1 MASSTRQ
8 AIAKGKTALEPL
20 LAEADITFA
29 EELFAIGAATSESK
43 QLRNILSDPSSE
55 LAAKTGALSAIFG
68 KSVSKKALDFVGK
81 LVELRWSKGSDLV
94 LAFEQLAVHSVAAIA
109 ARKGELEN
117 LESEIFAFR
126 QVLDSDQDLQ
136 IALSSR
142 QASVE
147 QKLVLVKTLL
157 SSKFSSEAALL
168 IRYSVIGSTRRR
180 LAIVLEHFGKLLSA
194 YAERLVA
201 TVTVANALTADQEKR
216 LAEALTR
223 DYGKSLRL
231 NIEVDPEILGGVKIQ
246 VAGEII
252 DGSIA
257 NRLKQARMKLA

>member
-8 AIAKGKTALEPL
+8 AIAAGKHALEPL
-20 LAEADITFA
+20 LSGVDITFA
-29 EELFAIGAATSESK
+29 EELFAIGAATAESK
-43 QLRNILSDPSSE
+43 QLRNMLSDPSSE
-55 LAAKTGALSAIFG
+55 KAAKLGALMAVFG
-68 KSVSKKALDFVGK
+68 KSVSKTSLDFVGK

-94 LAFEQLAVHSVAAIA
+94 LALEQLAAHSVAALSG
-109 ARKGELEN
+109 RKGELEN
-117 LESEIFAFR
+117 LEAEIFSFR

-142 QASVE
+142 QATTE
-147 QKLVLVKTLL
+147 QKLTLVRALL
-157 SSKFSSEAALL
+157 AKKFSAEAELL

-180 LAIVLEHFGKLLSA
+180 LAIVLEHFGKLLAA

-201 TVTVANALTADQEKR
+201 TVTVASPITAEQEKR
-216 LAEALTR
+216 LAEALSR

-231 NIEVDPEILGGVKIQ
+231 NIEVDPEILGGVKVQ